1 MHLLETGALR
11 YNLAMIERLRSDL
24 IAAMKGRDEI
34 TVRVLRMVISDL
46 HNRKIAARDDLSEEQ
61 VLAALRTAVKQ
72 RREAAEQ
79 FAEGGR
85 QDRADAELA
94 EIDVVNRYLPDLLEG
109 DELSAAVDEVIADT
123 GALAPSD
130 MGKVMGQLMSRHQG
144 RIDGKIANALVR
156 ERLAG

>member
-1 MHLLETGALR
+1 
-11 YNLAMIERLRSDL
+11 MIERLRSDL
-24 IAAMKGRDEI
+24 IAAMKGGDEI

-46 HNRKIAARDDLSEEQ
+46 HNRKIAARKDLSEEQ
-61 VLAALRTAVKQ
+61 VIAALRTAVKQ
-72 RREAAEQ
+72 RQEAAEQ
-79 FAEGGR
+79 FAAGDR

-94 EIDVVNRYLPDLLEG
+94 EIEVVEEYLPNLLEG

-123 GALAPSD
+123 GALSPSD

-144 RIDGKIANALVR
+144 RIDGKVANALVR